1 MILWDASMPRIENP
15 KQYPHMM
22 YWTSNGLVKK
32 ILLSQI
38 APRIDFWLAQNQL
51 DLMDDNAESYLW
63 PGEMVFK
70 EDIATSSES
79 ESDGDGDGDV
89 KEIAR
94 RKVKKSRNAGAV
106 DVVPVLSEKNRIKLA
121 RREKRKNDR
130 KKSITFGKSDVRD
143 RGGAALDVIVV
154 EADGSQAEAM
164 EYVPG
169 GELIFA
175 LQVPPVFNT

>member
-1 MILWDASMPRIENP
+1 MILWDALMPRIKNP

-51 DLMDDNAESYLW
+51 ELMDDNAESYLW

-79 ESDGDGDGDV
+79 ESDGE
-89 KEIAR
+89 EITR
-94 RKVKKSRNAGAV
+94 RKVKKRRSAGSV
-106 DVVPVLSEKNRIKLA
+106 DEVPVLSEKDRIKIA
-121 RREKRKNDR
+121 RREKRK
-130 KKSITFGKSDVRD
+130 SES
-143 RGGAALDVIVV
+143 
-154 EADGSQAEAM
+154 
-164 EYVPG
+164 
-169 GELIFA
+169 
-175 LQVPPVFNT
+175 